1 MDNGD
6 NFAMPYEAPKER
18 ESRHLMDCLHSLMP
32 GTTTITMMKMKT
44 VMLAMK
50 DMNTQQVSSIHS
62 FIHSYIQS
70 ISHDSQD
77 FHMKAER

>member
-1 MDNGD
+1 
-6 NFAMPYEAPKER
+6 
-18 ESRHLMDCLHSLMP
+18 MDCLHSLMP

-62 FIHSYIQS
+62 FIHSYIHS

-77 FHMKAER
+77 IHMKKKDEIFHLMYFSVAH